1 MRRAQIGAIRKCLM
15 LPGFEF
21 DSPHSPPKNG
31 VNSCVFLK
39 SLISADLFSKLPEFG
54 QLYPTISFN
63 SYTDFTLFMK

>member
-21 DSPHSPPKNG
+21 DSPYSPPKNW

-39 SLISADLFSKLPEFG
+39 SLISADFVFK
-54 QLYPTISFN
+54 TARIWA
-63 SYTDFTLFMK
+63 TLLNY